1 MTVYPFCRSV
11 TIYWWRAELAQVG
24 THVWLAVGRDTTL
37 LWDSAYSAV
46 FLPGIEPRSARQ
58 QVKRRLLLTES
69 PITDSGAES
78 VVANCRQK
86 RGLLFLL
93 FFVST
98 CINGSE
104 DRRTAS
110 NRTPP
115 GGRERDEVVLAR
127 TTIII
132 YDLYDICT
140 IFIQYCK
147 TVIQASISTIDGAAV
162 FLIKYRLILRLL
174 LTVFDVHADSRT

>member
-69 PITDSGAES
+69 PHHGLGSWICCCKLSTKTR
-78 VVANCRQK
+78 VVVFVIFCINVYQWFRRQK
-86 RGLLFLL
+86 DSIKPHATRRAGEGWGGPCSNNYHHLR
-93 FFVST
+93 FV
-98 CINGSE
+98 
-104 DRRTAS
+104 R
-110 NRTPP
+110 
-115 GGRERDEVVLAR
+115 
-127 TTIII
+127 
-132 YDLYDICT
+132 YLYDIYT
-140 IFIQYCK
+140 I
-147 TVIQASISTIDGAAV
+147 
-162 FLIKYRLILRLL
+162 L
-174 LTVFDVHADSRT
+174 